1 MTKLHQMYSEETG
14 NPLTI
19 EWRIYSVP
27 QVRPEAP
34 MDDQPK
40 TYGGRT
46 INVYDAIRQ
55 IYNTVM
61 SQHVRNGTAC
71 VTDDEGYTHFF
82 GIPDLRIIRQALEG
96 YGIEEEVIRHE

>member
-1 MTKLHQMYSEETG
+1 MTKLQMYSEETG

-19 EWRIYSVP
+19 EWRIFNIP

-34 MDDQPK
+34 MDEPK

-46 INVYDAIRQ
+46 INVYDAIRE
-55 IYNTVM
+55 IYNTM
-61 SQHVRNGTAC
+61 QRQHVRNGSAC

-96 YGIEEEVIRHE
+96 YGIEEEE

>member
-1 MTKLHQMYSEETG
+1 MNKKAHQMYSEETG

-34 MDDQPK
+34 MDEPK

-55 IYNTVM
+55 IYSTVQ
-61 SQHVRNGTAC
+61 SRHVWNGSAC
-71 VTDDEGYTHFF
+71 VTDNEGNTHGFLVQ
-82 GIPDLRIIRQALEG
+82 DLRVIWQALEG
-96 YGIEEEVIRHE
+96 YGIEDEE